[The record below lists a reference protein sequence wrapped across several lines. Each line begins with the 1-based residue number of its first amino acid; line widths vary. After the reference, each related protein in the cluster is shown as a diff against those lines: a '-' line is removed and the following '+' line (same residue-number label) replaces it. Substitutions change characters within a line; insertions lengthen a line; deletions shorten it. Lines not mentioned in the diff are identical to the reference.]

1 MPQQKTAPMKSV
13 STSQTPVSAHT
24 LDTDI
29 LIGMKAICSFL
40 RMSEATVLKWLREYD
55 DLPVK
60 KKGVYISSRV
70 KLNAWFHEYLER
82 K

>member
-1 MPQQKTAPMKSV
+1 MMQQKTAPKKSV
-13 STSQTPVSAHT
+13 KKAPSPAPVKASEA
-24 LDTDI
+24 DM

-60 KKGVYISSRV
+60 KNGVYISSRI
-70 KLNAWFHEYLER
+70 KLNAWFQAYLES